1 MSIYVVNKNNKNN
14 FNNIIV
20 SSNKNDN
27 AHIIIS
33 NSLDIILKSIDIKTI
48 ISNFNNKNDILFN
61 LTKLN
66 KKYIKGFVYRIMQ
79 GLYVFNK
86 YKSNE
91 KYNNNIL
98 FHIPQ
103 LNKIDK
109 NNLFSIIE
117 YSNFSRN
124 IINEPSNIFG
134 SFSFV
139 LLT

>member
-48 ISNFNNKNDILFN
+48 ISNFNNKNDIFFN

-66 KKYIKGFVYRIMQ
+66 KK
-79 GLYVFNK
+79 
-86 YKSNE
+86 
-91 KYNNNIL
+91 
-98 FHIPQ
+98 
-103 LNKIDK
+103 
-109 NNLFSIIE
+109 
-117 YSNFSRN
+117 
-124 IINEPSNIFG
+124 
-134 SFSFV
+134 
-139 LLT
+139 